1 MIAAF
6 SLINFFIGFNI
17 MLEAEMHITREFGTF
32 HYGWFCNLA
41 VDFNKSK
48 ETVKKDSLF
57 VPDFSSAVL
66 SASEIG
72 EIRNQINYML
82 EAEDDAD
89 EEFFNDFTDPFVVE
103 TGDPFAIDSEDPFKI
118 DYGDPFVVSD
128 E

>member
-1 MIAAF
+1 M
-6 SLINFFIGFNI
+6 FNV
-17 MLEAEMHITREFGTF
+17 MLEAEMHITREAGTF

-48 ETVKKDSLF
+48 ESVKKDGF
-57 VPDFSSAVL
+57 FIPEFNGAVL
-66 SASEIG
+66 SATEIG

-103 TGDPFAIDSEDPFKI
+103 TGDPFVIDNSDPFKV
-118 DYGDPFVVSD
+118 DYDDPFVVSD

>member
-1 MIAAF
+1 
-6 SLINFFIGFNI
+6 
-17 MLEAEMHITREFGTF
+17 MHITREADTF

-48 ETVKKDSLF
+48 ESAAKNAFF
-57 VPDFSSAVL
+57 VPKFSSSVI
-66 SASEIG
+66 SSNEIN

-103 TGDPFAIDSEDPFKI
+103 TGDPFEV
-118 DYGDPFVVSD
+118 DYGDPFEIDYSDPFVVGGD
-128 E
+128 

>member
-1 MIAAF
+1 MN
-6 SLINFFIGFNI
+6 LISILIGFNI
-17 MLEAEMHITREFGTF
+17 MLEAEMHITREAGTF

-48 ETVKKDSLF
+48 ESAKKSPF
-57 VPDFSSAVL
+57 FIPESGSAVL
-66 SASEIG
+66 SASEIS

-89 EEFFNDFTDPFVVE
+89 EEFFNDFSDPFVVE
-103 TGDPFAIDSEDPFKI
+103 TGDPFVVEGADPFKV
-118 DYGDPFVVSD
+118 DYSDPFVVSD

>member
-1 MIAAF
+1 LAAGIG
-6 SLINFFIGFNI
+6 LIKILIVFNI
-17 MLEAEMHITREFGTF
+17 VLEAEMHITREAGTF

-48 ETVKKDSLF
+48 DEAKKNSF
-57 VPDFSSAVL
+57 FIPEFSSAVL

-82 EAEDDAD
+82 EEEDDAD
-89 EEFFNDFTDPFVVE
+89 EEFSIDFTDPFVVE
-103 TGDPFAIDSEDPFKI
+103 DGDPFVVGADPFEV